1 MGEVECESVKRLCAG
16 ARAQPEDRR
25 DAWLAN
31 ACAEPAVRAEVRS
44 LLDSLERAGSF
55 LEDSGLASLVA
66 AGRGPGAPVR
76 AGGPARTICDRRTA
90 RRWRH
95 GRGLPRVRHAARSNG
110 GPESAPGADGCGSR
124 VAGASGAGG

>member
-1 MGEVECESVKRLCAG
+1 MGEVDWESVKRLFAG

-55 LEDSGLASLVA
+55 LEDSGLPSL
-66 AGRGPGAPVR
+66 
-76 AGGPARTICDRRTA
+76 GPAVRCRPRTRCAGSRRGTGSDDMRSSNCSALAAWARSTA
-90 RRWRH
+90 RPTRGSIERW
-95 GRGLPRVRHAARSNG
+95 S
-110 GPESAPGADGCGSR
+110 
-124 VAGASGAGG
+124 